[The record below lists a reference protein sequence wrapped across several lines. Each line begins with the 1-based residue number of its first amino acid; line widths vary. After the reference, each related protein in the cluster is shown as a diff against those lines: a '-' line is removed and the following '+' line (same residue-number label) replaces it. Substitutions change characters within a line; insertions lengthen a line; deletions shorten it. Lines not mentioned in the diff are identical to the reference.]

1 MFLKKLWLKLT
12 NSNEFRA
19 QKFLQIREEAK
30 IDFKKRF
37 ENEIELIHRKIKNQ
51 KKLNFLHSGHAAD
64 IVNLLPVI
72 KELSL
77 DHECNLFININ
88 KPLKFYYKH
97 PAKGVFIN
105 EKIFK
110 ILKPLLDNQNYLNKV
125 EVYKDQ
131 PIDIKLDMYRD
142 MPINQLFD
150 NITYASIST
159 GIQPDY
165 SQAFLN
171 ADDHSTINN
180 KIIIQ
185 RTFRYRN
192 DFINYSFL
200 NDHKDLFFIGTEEE
214 FLDLKKE
221 LKNLNFYDCKNFL
234 DMASVIKSSKLVI
247 ANSSIAF
254 PIAEGLKKPRL
265 LEACPYFPA
274 AQPHGFNAYNFY
286 FQPHFE
292 SLFYKLIK
300 LDSK

>member
-1 MFLKKLWLKLT
+1 MFFKKLWLKFT

-19 QKFLQIREEAK
+19 QKFLQIREKAK
-30 IDFKKRF
+30 KEYKRKF
-37 ENEIELIHRKIKNQ
+37 EKQIELIHKKITTQ

-72 KELSL
+72 KKLSL

-88 KPLKFYYKH
+88 KPLKYYYKH
-97 PAKGVFIN
+97 PAEGVFIN
-105 EKIFK
+105 EKIFNM
-110 ILKPLLDNQNYLNKV
+110 LKPLLDNQNYLNKV
-125 EVYKDQ
+125 EIYKTQ
-131 PIDIKLDMYRD
+131 PIDIRLDMYRD

-159 GIQPDY
+159 GVQPDY
-165 SQAFLN
+165 SEPFL
-171 ADDHSTINN
+171 DVEHHPQITN
-180 KIIIQ
+180 KVIIQ

-192 DFINYSFL
+192 DFINYNFL
-200 NDHKDLFFIGTEEE
+200 NDHKDLFFVGTKDE

-221 LKNLNFYDCKNFL
+221 VNNLNFYDCKNFL
-234 DMASVIKSSKLVI
+234 DMAKAIKSSKLVI

-254 PIAEGLKKPRL
+254 PIAEGLNKPRL

-274 AQPHGFNAYNFY
+274 AQPHGSNAYNFY

-292 SLFYKLIK
+292 SLFNKLMRF
-300 LDSK
+300 DSK